1 MCMLIIAGIIIAIFL
16 LDYLI
21 KPKLDFPMPSFR
33 LPIFGHMFFIGN
45 KPQQK
50 FESWGAKCG
59 SVYMIQVLNK
69 TILVVNDNTMF
80 QEICDTGNF
89 EARNVSVRYNI
100 LACADKDGIPKDMF
114 SQDANDHHQQLK
126 KFTLAMVSRMRKSLF
141 FDKLMAHTQDIL
153 EKEIQKD
160 SVQNVVDPYEIVTR
174 AIYNHYFCA
183 ANGALVSPDS
193 PASAKVVKAS
203 KIIR

>member
-1 MCMLIIAGIIIAIFL
+1 MCMLIVAGVIVAIFL
-16 LDYLI
+16 LDYLM

-69 TILVVNDNTMF
+69 TILVVNDNIIF

-89 EARNVSVRYNI
+89 EARNISVRFNI
-100 LACADKDGIPKDMF
+100 LACAEKDGIPKDMF
-114 SQDANDHHQQLK
+114 AQDANDQHQQLK
-126 KFTLAMVSRMRKSLF
+126 RFTLAIAARMRNSSF
-141 FDKLMAHTQDIL
+141 FNELMTHTQDIL
-153 EKEIQKD
+153 EKEIQND
-160 SVQNVVDPYEIVTR
+160 SVLNVVDPYEIVTR
-174 AIYNHYFCA
+174 TIYNHYFCT

-193 PASAKVVKAS
+193 PASAKMVKTA
-203 KIIR
+203 KLIR